1 MNDTIV
7 IVGLLAA
14 IVLAVIEEFRS
25 QGQSLVGWS
34 AVVGFGVLLL
44 DLLIK

>member
-1 MNDTIV
+1 MNETLV
-7 IVGLLAA
+7 IVGLVAA
-14 IVLAVIEEFRS
+14 IALAVLEEFRS